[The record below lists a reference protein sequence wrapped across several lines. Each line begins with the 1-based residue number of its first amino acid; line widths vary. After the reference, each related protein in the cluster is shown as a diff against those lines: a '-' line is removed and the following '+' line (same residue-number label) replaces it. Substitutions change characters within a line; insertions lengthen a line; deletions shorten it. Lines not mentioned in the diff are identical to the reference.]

1 MTDACIRE
9 YLAEDGPQ
17 LISLWSRVFGD
28 PPELAA
34 AFFRLLPELGT
45 CCVAE
50 RDGRILGAA
59 YMVTAFTLQHPGFT
73 PVRCGYLYAVAVE
86 EAARGQ
92 GLGELVSRGAA
103 ALGREAGAEIL
114 TTLPAEE
121 SLYAWYERILRLG
134 RRSTRVRFQADAL
147 PQAER
152 ISAETY
158 AAKRVSLLKGRAH
171 MVLSPA
177 ALRFEQLLCEQYGGG
192 FFSAGNTLFCAYRD
206 EGQWLFPELLV
217 PAGEAPA
224 IPGLRAEELPYVCS
238 DRPLPEGLIWNLT
251 FD

>member
-1 MTDACIRE
+1 MTDEGIRE
-9 YLAEDGPQ
+9 YREEDGPQ

-34 AFFRLLPELGT
+34 AFFHLLPELGT

-50 RDGRILGAA
+50 REGRILGAA
-59 YMVTAFTLQHPGFT
+59 YMVTAFTLQSPCCA

-92 GLGELVSRGAA
+92 GLGEKVSRGAA
-103 ALGREAGAEIL
+103 ALGRNAGAEVL

-121 SLYAWYERILRLG
+121 SLYAWYGRILQLRQ
-134 RRSTRVRFQADAL
+134 RSIRIRFQADAL

-152 ISAETY
+152 VSAEAY
-158 AAKRVSLLKGRAH
+158 AAERAALLKGRVH
-171 MVLSPA
+171 MALSCA

-206 EGQWLFPELLV
+206 GPLWIFPELLV
-217 PAGEAPA
+217 PAGENPA
-224 IPGLRAEELPYVCS
+224 IPGLRSEELPYVCS